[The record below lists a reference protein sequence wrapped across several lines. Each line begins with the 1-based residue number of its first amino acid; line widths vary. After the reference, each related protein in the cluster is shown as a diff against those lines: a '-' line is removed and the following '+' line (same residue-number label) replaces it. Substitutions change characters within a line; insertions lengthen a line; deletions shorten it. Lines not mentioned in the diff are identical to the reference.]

1 MRMIL
6 VGLSAA
12 LLAGCN
18 TAAVTNNGS
27 SNATAAPANGA
38 APAQPPINPENMVLP
53 GGEED
58 AGGPANSSAPA
69 GSANGNRAELLE
81 ECTSQGRAM
90 LPQGTDVAALCG
102 CAVDRHLAGTRRNE
116 AMRQCATEQD
126 VRLPG
131 Q

>member
-18 TAAVTNNGS
+18 MAAVTNNGS
-27 SNATAAPANGA
+27 GNAAAPPANTAAPA
-38 APAQPPINPENMVLP
+38 QPINPENMVLP
-53 GGEED
+53 GSEED
-58 AGGPANSSAPA
+58 AGGAANGSAPA
-69 GSANGNRAELLE
+69 GPANGNRAELLE